1 MMLETIL
8 IFIVGL
14 IPAFVSLIMMRK
26 AEAQAREQL
35 QSAIAA
41 SANHRF
47 QSSFTPI
54 MPQEYQYVEG
64 IGYFL
69 GDNTCRF
76 NARSA
81 YLRCAVNPS
90 GPCQECPYYESKEL

>member
-1 MMLETIL
+1 MLETIL

-14 IPAFVSLIMMRK
+14 IPALISLMMMRK
-26 AEAQAREQL
+26 AEAQARERL
-35 QSAIAA
+35 RSAIAA

-47 QSSFTPI
+47 QQSLTQVMS
-54 MPQEYQYVEG
+54 QDYQYVEG

>member
-1 MMLETIL
+1 MLETIL

-14 IPAFVSLIMMRK
+14 IPALISLAMMRK
-26 AEAQAREQL
+26 AEAQAQERL
-35 QSAIAA
+35 RSAIAA

-47 QSSFTPI
+47 QRSF
-54 MPQEYQYVEG
+54 PQMLSQDYQYVEG
-64 IGYFL
+64 IGYL
-69 GDNTCRF
+69 MGDSTCRF

-90 GPCQECPYYESKEL
+90 GPCHECPYYESKEL

>member
-14 IPAFVSLIMMRK
+14 IPALVSLIMMRK
-26 AEAQAREQL
+26 AEAQARERL
-35 QSAIAA
+35 RSAIAA
-41 SANHRF
+41 SANRRF
-47 QSSFTPI
+47 QQAFTQ
-54 MPQEYQYVEG
+54 MVSQDYQYVEG
-64 IGYFL
+64 IGYLL